1 MNPFRQQDLVPL
13 WDRPP
18 DFLPLHPPAASHR
31 WRYTDVRADLHRVA
45 EQLDKEASD
54 RRVALLANP
63 QLAGAA
69 ATDGLHGGLQ
79 LLLDGESAA
88 PHRHSPSA
96 LRIGLEGAGIM
107 TMVDD
112 EELPLGPLDVVLN
125 PSGTW
130 HGHVE
135 RGRGG
140 GLWLDVVDLPLVA
153 ALGGVFFEPTVA
165 HQTSSLLDPPSVPT
179 TVRYG
184 WHDTETKLDNAP
196 SVDGIQTVGFGDG
209 SVMPT
214 MAVTAHAVDAA
225 ATLQLPASAGGS
237 IVLIGRGTF
246 TADDAS
252 LDEFDVVGL
261 RSWTSYSLRA
271 GNQGGIVFVVDTS
284 PALRAL
290 GLYREEPR
298 P

>member
-18 DFLPLHPPAASHR
+18 DFLPLRPPAASHR
-31 WRYTDVRADLHRVA
+31 WRYADVRADLHRVA
-45 EQLDKEASD
+45 DQLDKEASD

-63 QLAGAA
+63 QLTGAA
-69 ATDGLHGGLQ
+69 ATDGLHGGIQ

-88 PHRHSPSA
+88 PHRHTPSA
-96 LRIGLEGAGIM
+96 LRIGLEGMGIV

-112 EELPLGPLDVVLN
+112 DELPLGPLDVVLN

-153 ALGGVFFEPTVA
+153 ALGGVFFEPTA
-165 HQTSSLLDPPSVPT
+165 THPTSSLLDPPSVPS

-184 WHDTETKLDNAP
+184 WHETEAMLDNAP
-196 SVDGIQTVGFGDG
+196 SIDGVRTVGFGDG
-209 SVMPT
+209 SVMAT
-214 MAVTAHAVDAA
+214 MAVTVHEVEAD
-225 ATLQLPASAGGS
+225 ATLRLAGHTGGA

-246 TADDAS
+246 IADDAS

-261 RSWTSYSLRA
+261 RSWTPHSLHA
-271 GNQGGIVFVVDTS
+271 GPHGGTVFVVDTS
-284 PALRAL
+284 PVLRAL
-290 GLYREEPR
+290 GLYREEPQR
-298 P
+298 